1 MGVYHKMITQWIV
14 FFIVCFLIFSYY
26 KQYSL
31 KTRLITLAVV
41 FLISLVLASPL
52 LGFSLLTLLEIFIIE
67 KVWLLLA
74 LILFI
79 ESARNKK
86 YRILKI
92 ILAVLSLMLFFYL
105 RTVI

>member
-1 MGVYHKMITQWIV
+1 MIIQWIV
-14 FFIVCFLIFSYY
+14 LLFIVCFLAFSYY
-26 KQYSL
+26 NQYSL
-31 KTRLITLAVV
+31 KTRLIALAVV
-41 FLISLVLASPL
+41 FLISLILVSPL
-52 LGFSLLTLLEIFIIE
+52 LGFSLLTLLGLFLIE

-79 ESARNKK
+79 ESARNKE

-92 ILAVLSLMLFFYL
+92 ILAVLSLILLFYI